1 MARTTGSSPIH
12 GMMGGRPW
20 NFQDQAWCQR
30 VWHRGPGVRGHRC
43 GQRGC
48 VNRVTREPEL
58 VLATERVADVMCP
71 RSCQRCARHAEAIS
85 GLSGVQCG
93 SLRRRWRAPDST
105 RNVDSS
111 RTKDVPQKKKKKK
124 KKKKKS

>member
-1 MARTTGSSPIH
+1 
-12 GMMGGRPW
+12 MG
-20 NFQDQAWCQR
+20 DQAWCQR

-58 VLATERVADVMCP
+58 VLATSFATERVADVMCP

-111 RTKDVPQKKKKKK
+111 RTKDVPTPKKKKKKKKKFPPPKKKKKK
-124 KKKKKS
+124 KKKK